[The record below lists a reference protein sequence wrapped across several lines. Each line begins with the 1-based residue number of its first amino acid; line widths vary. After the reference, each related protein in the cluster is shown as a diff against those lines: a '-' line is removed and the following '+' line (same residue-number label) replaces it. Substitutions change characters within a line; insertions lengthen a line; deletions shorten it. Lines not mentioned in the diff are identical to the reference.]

1 MQAGQGMGSRT
12 PNDTYHEVAIPEPA
26 APARIQH
33 TAQGFVAQYQARL
46 TAWRPAVVP
55 FYDLDVSPTDPDSN
69 GFDKYRALAQVWLAD
84 SIQLCAPTLLR
95 LYGNRLQLDTPRCDK
110 PSEAGSSNRCLR

>member
-1 MQAGQGMGSRT
+1 MTIAAHVPLTDDAGGTRHGVGT
-12 PNDTYHEVAIPEPA
+12 PNDTYHEVALPEPA

-55 FYDLDVSPTDPDSN
+55 FYDLHVSPTDPDSN

-84 SIQLCAPTLLR
+84 SIQLCAPR
-95 LYGNRLQLDTPRCDK
+95 FF
-110 PSEAGSSNRCLR
+110 GSTVIAFNWIPPM